1 MTSCARTKGGLV
13 RSGAVRLKHDLGQVQ
28 ADDANLSHGRPPSRQ
43 RLNACRY
50 GPADAAGGGASAPSL
65 ALVLHGSPLGFR
77 NVVRGANGA
86 VYDIV
91 F

>member
-1 MTSCARTKGGLV
+1 MMPTSLTDALLRGSASTPVAMARPM
-13 RSGAVRLKHDLGQVQ
+13 
-28 ADDANLSHGRPPSRQ
+28 PP
-43 RLNACRY
+43 
-50 GPADAAGGGASAPSL
+50 GGASAPSF